1 MHCIVKTTINLPD
14 SLLIRAKIAAARRR
28 TTLGNLV
35 IEGLERVMN
44 SPSVPGVERSA
55 PVAADD
61 LLESD
66 SYGVPV
72 LKRRGVNVTDA
83 MIEELRKEEG
93 I

>member
-1 MHCIVKTTINLPD
+1 MKTTINLPD
-14 SLLIRAKIAAARRR
+14 ALLIRAKIAAARRR

-44 SPSVPGVERSA
+44 SPAVPGVEPSA
-55 PVAADD
+55 PAAADD
-61 LLESD
+61 FLESD

-72 LKRRGVNVTDA
+72 LKRRGVKVTDA
-83 MIEELRKEEG
+83 LIEEMRKEEG

>member
-1 MHCIVKTTINLPD
+1 VKTTINLPD

-44 SPSVPGVERSA
+44 SPSVPGVEPSA
-55 PVAADD
+55 PAAVDD
-61 LLESD
+61 FLESD

-72 LKRRGVNVTDA
+72 LKRRGVKVTDA
-83 MIEELRKEEG
+83 LIEEMRKEEG
-93 I
+93 L

>member
-1 MHCIVKTTINLPD
+1 VKTTINLPD
-14 SLLIRAKIAAARRR
+14 SLLIRAKITAARRR

-44 SPSVPGVERSA
+44 SPVVPGVEASA
-55 PVAADD
+55 LAVADEM
-61 LLESD
+61 LESD

-72 LKRRGVNVTDA
+72 LKRRGVKVTDA
-83 MIEELRKEEG
+83 LIEEMRKEEG